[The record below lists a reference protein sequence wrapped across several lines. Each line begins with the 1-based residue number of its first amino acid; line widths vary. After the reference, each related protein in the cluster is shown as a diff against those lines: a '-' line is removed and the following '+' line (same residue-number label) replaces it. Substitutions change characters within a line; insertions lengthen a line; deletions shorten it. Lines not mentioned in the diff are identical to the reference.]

1 MSTFPYPE
9 PANAGGLSYA
19 PGSEER
25 RLLKEALAEAE
36 KSVFKIP
43 TIVNGERI
51 YSGRKSYQV
60 NPWNRRAPL
69 AEYHEA
75 DQETVEK
82 AIAGSLAARKK
93 WASLP
98 FSQRAAVYKRAAQ
111 LVEGKYRWKIMAAT
125 MIGQGKTC
133 GQAEGDCIAEVIDT
147 LNFHVYF
154 CHQLYQQQP
163 PKQTD
168 SAYSSLDYRPLEGF
182 ILAISPF
189 NFTALGAHIAFT
201 PAILGNVILW
211 KPSPMAVL
219 SNYLL
224 YQIFEEA
231 GLPSGVVQFLPVA
244 DPKIVVEPALA
255 SRDFSGLHY
264 TGSSAVL
271 RSLTSQIGTNTATYK
286 TFPRI
291 VGESGGK
298 NFHLVHNSFDDV
310 DWLASAAVRSAYEFQ
325 GQKCSALS
333 RLFVP
338 KSLWEK
344 GELKKSLLR
353 EAAKFTHGDD
363 IKQIHHPLGPII
375 SEAAFNRFGEFV
387 QQAKKEGHELIYGG
401 RQDGSKGFF
410 LQPAIFEVNPSD
422 QSGESDLMT
431 KEIFGPL
438 FAVQTYDDA
447 SPTGFEDVCDLIDRT
462 TEYGLAGAVFS
473 RDRYAVQIA
482 SDRLRDS
489 VGMLVINDKCT
500 GAVIGANPFGGA
512 RSSGTNDKANSVNVL
527 LRFSSIRCIKDS
539 FFTISITSNSALPS
553 CLLLRTWFS
562 ILKSVFLDK
571 MEKRL
576 ITTVG
581 TKVSKQRV
589 EKELSEHS
597 SRLEV
602 LLAKDNVRAVE
613 QADVV
618 ILAFKPVKR
627 EEVFAA
633 PGIKEGLRG
642 KLVISIMAGV
652 SIKELNRLALEQ
664 EDSIPV
670 QAVRAMPNMAAKI
683 RQAVTLY
690 TVSEA
695 SFSDKNKDLT
705 AWVFSQVGEAQQI
718 PETNFDISAVLVGC
732 AGSLLLL
739 AVDGLLD
746 AAVAEGV
753 KRPEATKMVVS
764 SAIGMLGLVPAGNH
778 PSVLRENIASPGG
791 CSIRAL
797 LELEK
802 LGVRSAY
809 STAILTAADKSK
821 GLSK

>member
-9 PANAGGLSYA
+9 PANAGDLSYA
-19 PGSEER
+19 PASEER

-69 AEYHEA
+69 SEYHEA
-75 DQETVEK
+75 DQET
-82 AIAGSLAARKK
+82 
-93 WASLP
+93 
-98 FSQRAAVYKRAAQ
+98 RAAVYKRAAQ

-201 PAILGNVILW
+201 PAILDNVILW

-338 KSLWEK
+338 ESLWEK
-344 GELKKSLLR
+344 GDLKKSLLR

-363 IKQIHHPLGPII
+363 IKQIHHPLGPIV
-375 SEAAFNRFGEFV
+375 SEAAFNRFGEFI

-512 RSSGTNDKANSVNVL
+512 RSSGTNDT
-527 LRFSSIRCIKDS
+527 
-539 FFTISITSNSALPS
+539 FTISITSNSALPS

-597 SRLEV
+597 SKLEV

-633 PGIKEGLRG
+633 PGIKEALRG

-664 EDSIPV
+664 GDPIPV

-809 STAILTAADKSK
+809 TTAILTAAEKSK